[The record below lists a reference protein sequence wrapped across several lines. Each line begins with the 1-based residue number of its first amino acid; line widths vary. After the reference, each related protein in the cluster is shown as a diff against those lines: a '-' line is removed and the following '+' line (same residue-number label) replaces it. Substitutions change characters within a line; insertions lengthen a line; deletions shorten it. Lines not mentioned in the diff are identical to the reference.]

1 MRGEII
7 KKYSEAL
14 NTLNNLK
21 RKQRACPKRKR
32 VVEIED
38 ALEYVWVLKESLF
51 ITIEEEEMAATKKF
65 NK

>member
-7 KKYSEAL
+7 KKYSDAL

-21 RKQRACPKRKR
+21 RKQRACPTNKR

-38 ALEYVWVLKESLF
+38 ALEYVWFLKESLF
-51 ITIEEEEMAATKKF
+51 ITIEEEEMAVTKKF